1 MPTYLTLGK
10 LTQDGYDNLE
20 QGPETVRQFVNQ
32 VNAMGGNFDEDDF
45 YVLNGEYDWAAI
57 IEFPN
62 DEAAAMVS
70 DIYARTGRGRIHS
83 DQIVAQGPAGY
94 EDSVESL
101 LDAE

>member
-20 QGPETVRQFVNQ
+20 QGSETVRQFINKI
-32 VNAMGGNFDEDDF
+32 NEMGGSFAEDDF

-57 IEFPN
+57 VDFPS
-62 DEAAAMVS
+62 DEAAAMVT

-83 DQIVAQGPAGY
+83 ELIVAQGPDGY
-94 EDSVESL
+94 ADYAEAL